1 VTVRNGYP
9 VRARSEHARATQV
22 VGAADVTAFASRA
35 GKMSS
40 MVHAMQD
47 RSSVP
52 SVHRQPSLDVRLRR
66 SVPPAIEPVVKSL
79 AKNKIAA
86 RAYRALLRRTQNP
99 LEVYFRA
106 NQGRL
111 IHKWI
116 HYFDIYDRHFSPYRG
131 RKVNIVEFGVS
142 QGGSLQMWRDYFG
155 PRATITGVD
164 VDPRCAKLTD
174 KGVNVVIGD
183 QEDRK
188 FLNDLAGRVGE
199 IDIVIDD
206 GGHTMGQQ
214 IATFEEL
221 WPRVRDGGIFL
232 VEDLHT
238 SYWPKYGGGY
248 KRSGTFIEYAKNL
261 IDQQHAWHSR
271 DLESFKVD
279 DYTRSIRGMHIYDSV
294 IVFDKGQ
301 VPKPIHKKT
310 GKPSF

>member
-1 VTVRNGYP
+1 
-9 VRARSEHARATQV
+9 
-22 VGAADVTAFASRA
+22 
-35 GKMSS
+35 
-40 MVHAMQD
+40 
-47 RSSVP
+47 
-52 SVHRQPSLDVRLRR
+52 
-66 SVPPAIEPVVKSL
+66 
-79 AKNKIAA
+79 
-86 RAYRALLRRTQNP
+86 
-99 LEVYFRA
+99 
-106 NQGRL
+106 
-111 IHKWI
+111 
-116 HYFDIYDRHFSPYRG
+116 
-131 RKVNIVEFGVS
+131 
-142 QGGSLQMWRDYFG
+142 
-155 PRATITGVD
+155 

-188 FLNDLAGRVGE
+188 FLNDLADRVGE

-279 DYTRSIRGMHIYDSV
+279 YHTRSIRGMHIYDSV

-301 VPKPIHKKT
+301 VSKPVHKKT

>member
-1 VTVRNGYP
+1 MQY
-9 VRARSEHARATQV
+9 RS
-22 VGAADVTAFASRA
+22 
-35 GKMSS
+35 
-40 MVHAMQD
+40 AMQ
-47 RSSVP
+47 
-52 SVHRQPSLDVRLRR
+52 SVHRQPSLVVRLRR
-66 SVPPAIEPVVKSL
+66 SVPPAIEPVVESL

-86 RAYRALLRRTQNP
+86 RAYRALSRRTQNP

-155 PRATITGVD
+155 RQATITGVD
-164 VDPRCAKLTD
+164 VDPRCAELTD

-188 FLNDLAGRVGE
+188 FLNDLADRVGE

-271 DLESFKVD
+271 NVESFKVD

>member
-1 VTVRNGYP
+1 
-9 VRARSEHARATQV
+9 
-22 VGAADVTAFASRA
+22 
-35 GKMSS
+35 
-40 MVHAMQD
+40 
-47 RSSVP
+47 
-52 SVHRQPSLDVRLRR
+52 
-66 SVPPAIEPVVKSL
+66 
-79 AKNKIAA
+79 
-86 RAYRALLRRTQNP
+86 
-99 LEVYFRA
+99 
-106 NQGRL
+106 L

-155 PRATITGVD
+155 RRATITGVD

-188 FLNDLAGRVGE
+188 FLNDLADRVGE

-261 IDQQHAWHSR
+261 IDRKYS
-271 DLESFKVD
+271 E
-279 DYTRSIRGMHIYDSV
+279 
-294 IVFDKGQ
+294 
-301 VPKPIHKKT
+301 VP
-310 GKPSF
+310 

>member
-1 VTVRNGYP
+1 MQY
-9 VRARSEHARATQV
+9 RSA
-22 VGAADVTAFASRA
+22 
-35 GKMSS
+35 
-40 MVHAMQD
+40 
-47 RSSVP
+47 VP
-52 SVHRQPSLDVRLRR
+52 SVHRQPSLVVRLRR
-66 SVPPAIEPVVKSL
+66 SVPPAIEPVVESL

-86 RAYRALLRRTQNP
+86 RAYRALSRRTQNP
-99 LEVYFRA
+99 LEGYFRA

-155 PRATITGVD
+155 RQATITGVD
-164 VDPRCAKLTD
+164 VDPRCAELTD

-188 FLNDLAGRVGE
+188 FLNDLADRVGE

-271 DLESFKVD
+271 DVESFKVD
-279 DYTRSIRGMHIYDSV
+279 DYTRSIRGMHINDSE
-294 IVFDKGQ
+294 IVFENGEVRTPQK
-301 VPKPIHKKT
+301 KKT
-310 GKPSF
+310 RTPGV